1 MKYQDWQASYI
12 DYGGLKRLIK
22 DRQARHRW
30 DDADEADFIK
40 ALESELDKVVKF
52 QESKI
57 AELTEKIT
65 NYEQEVKDLIAHAD
79 ERRQIK
85 DASGPASESDGQDG
99 QGLRND
105 EEQGDD
111 EGDEAS
117 DTSDDDEFED
127 RFVELEED
135 LANVIADVHDLGEL
149 RGTSFPIWQ
158 SSRLTRSYYLGHF
171 SHLNYT
177 GFIKIVK
184 KHDKRTG
191 FTLKGQFM
199 REFLE
204 KRPFYKENYD
214 ALIVQLSRLYNLVRT
229 RGNPVMGDSSAGG
242 GQSAFV
248 RQTTKYW
255 ERMEDKGA
263 SQEGQRTDGDD
274 RVHPDNYVQLKL
286 VILKHLPVLVF
297 NPEKSFEAADAA
309 ISSIYFD
316 NPDLDLYMGRLEKT
330 EGAEAIRL
338 RWYGDMGVKQIFVGR
353 QLSPSL
359 AAVALTA
366 LPPAQVER
374 KTHREDWTGE
384 KSVKARFP
392 IAEHLVNDYLA
403 GKHTMDA
410 TFEEIRKKGKKSD
423 KEIDGMI
430 KLAREVQA
438 AIKHKNL
445 QPVMR
450 TFYNRTAFQLPG
462 DARVRISFDTQLSLI
477 REDNWD
483 GVTRSGDNWRRTDIG
498 IDWPFPQLP
507 EGDKELF
514 PYGVLEVKLQTQ
526 MGQEPPEWVREL
538 VSSHLVEAVPKF
550 SKFIHGCATLMPN
563 RVDLVPFWL
572 PQMETDIR
580 KPATRKAQIER
591 PSASHSNTASATP
604 SDARSSEHE
613 AVQYTEPVSDDEDAD
628 DDRLV
633 ATTNDEAGWADL
645 PPDAAAEAKKYR
657 DEQAKL
663 RTGPAGH
670 SARSHLQAAR
680 AAPKQRELFPKLTP
694 ANLSKLL
701 ESRYETDRHRGLN
714 ERQAPSN
721 AAVTGASDATGNPSG
736 ISLRPG
742 RIEYVSS
749 FRAGEGKKIAI
760 PVRVEPKVFYA
771 NERTT
776 LAWIE
781 FSVIISAIGIGIL
794 SFSDPHDDVALAAA
808 ASFTTVA
815 LLAILYTAYT
825 YVWRVASIRAR
836 RAVSYHDWIGPS
848 ALCGVLL
855 LAVIVNFSLRLKE
868 GF

>member
-1 MKYQDWQASYI
+1 MKFGAVIKDALYQDWQASYI
-12 DYGGLKRLIK
+12 DYGGLKRLLK
-22 DRQARHRW
+22 DRQGRHQW

-57 AELTEKIT
+57 AELTDKIT

-79 ERRQIK
+79 GRRQSK
-85 DASGPASESDGQDG
+85 DASAPASEADGQDG

-105 EEQGDD
+105 EEEGDD

-135 LANVIADVHDLGEL
+135 LANVIADVHD
-149 RGTSFPIWQ
+149 
-158 SSRLTRSYYLGHF
+158 LGHF

-229 RGNPVMGDSSAGG
+229 RGHPVMGDSSAGG

-255 ERMEDKGA
+255 
-263 SQEGQRTDGDD
+263 
-274 RVHPDNYVQLKL
+274 VHPDNYVQLKL

-338 RWYGDMGVKQIFVGR
+338 RWYGDMGVKQIFV
-353 QLSPSL
+353 
-359 AAVALTA
+359 
-366 LPPAQVER
+366 ER

-392 IAEHLVNDYLA
+392 IAEHLVNDYLS

-445 QPVMR
+445 QPAMR

-507 EGDKELF
+507 DSDKELF

-591 PSASHSNTASATP
+591 PSASQSNTASATP

-663 RTGPAGH
+663 RTGPAGQ
-670 SARSHLQAAR
+670 SAQSHLQAAV
-680 AAPKQRELFPKLTP
+680 AAAPPKQRELFPKLTP

-701 ESRYETDRHRGLN
+701 ESRYETDRNGGLN
-714 ERQAPSN
+714 ERQAASE

-836 RAVSYHDWIGPS
+836 RAVSYHDWLGPS

-855 LAVIVNFSLRLKE
+855 LAVIINFSLRLKQ